1 MTAQSP
7 CDEEGVRALAR
18 AAALPLPDDRVPQ
31 VAELLGTWLTAAN
44 ELSRTMSEPVHL
56 SLMPAT
62 VFAHPTAEPT
72 E

>member
-1 MTAQSP
+1 MTEQAP

-18 AAALPLPDDRVPQ
+18 AADLPLDDNRVPE

-44 ELSRTMSEPVHL
+44 ELSRTMSEAAHL

-62 VFAHPTAEPT
+62 VFVHPTAEPT